1 MSNAKTDKV
10 VSKQAQS
17 ACLEVAKEVVA
28 KAKQTNTPIIVF
40 DGDRIQQLTADEY
53 GKMLGRS
60 LALPKENTPKNG
72 EDHS

>member
-1 MSNAKTDKV
+1 MSNAKTDEV

-53 GKMLGRS
+53 GQLIGR
-60 LALPKENTPKNG
+60 KENTPKNG